1 LTTTPDT
8 EDQRPDVDAEPASL
22 SGRLR
27 KLVGMPAAA
36 DGASPSVAS
45 GLGPGPGT
53 GRLRR
58 LIGPDVGMV
67 PVLIALVVLVIYF
80 QVRSSVFLSADNVTN
95 LFIQAVG
102 YVLLGMAEVW
112 LLLLGEIDLSLGW
125 VAGMSGSIAAIYTNI
140 QFHWPWWLA
149 FLAALATCTAIG
161 TLWGTLVVRLKLP
174 SFIVTLA
181 GSFIVEGFLIYIL
194 DHVFEGGGAPVE
206 SNVLRNLTEGNLT
219 PVWTWIFVVA
229 AVVLGASF
237 MFIRERARRRAG
249 LETTPVYRLLVKL
262 GAMGAVGII
271 LAVLFNTDR
280 GTFIPIEGMPFA
292 VPLVLGLAAAYS
304 FLLSRTKFG
313 RYMYAIGGNTEA
325 ARRAG
330 IPVNRYRIYAFML
343 GGFTAGVAGLFIV
356 SRLGGYDSSSTDSTL
371 VLYAVAA
378 AVIGGTSLYGGRG
391 KMMYPVVGG
400 TILAVIYNGLVL
412 TQVSAPMEFVVIGV
426 VLMGAVT
433 VDSVAR
439 RSQNLLK

>member
-1 LTTTPDT
+1 MTTTPDT
-8 EDQRPDVDAEPASL
+8 EDQRPEVDAGPASL

-27 KLVGMPAAA
+27 KLVGIPTTP
-36 DGASPSVAS
+36 DGAEHPREPGSVPSPA
-45 GLGPGPGT
+45 T

-58 LIGPDVGMV
+58 LVGPDVGMV
-67 PVLIALVVLVIYF
+67 PVIIALVVLVIYF
-80 QVRSSVFLSADNVTN
+80 QIRSSVFLSADNVTN

-102 YVLLGMAEVW
+102 YVLLGMAECW

-125 VAGMSGSIAAIYTNI
+125 VAGMAGTIAAIYTNI
-140 QFHWPWWLA
+140 QFGWPWWGA

-161 TLWGTLVVRLKLP
+161 ALWGTLVVRLKLP

-181 GSFIVEGFLIYIL
+181 GSFIVEGFLLYIL
-194 DHVFEGGGAPVE
+194 DHVFEGGGAPVQN
-206 SNVLRNLTEGNLT
+206 NVLRNLTEGDLT
-219 PVWTWIFVVA
+219 PTFTWIVVVA
-229 AVVLGASF
+229 AVVLAAWF
-237 MFIRERARRRAG
+237 MFSRERARRKAG
-249 LETTPVYRLLVKL
+249 LQTAPVYRLLVKL
-262 GAMGAVGII
+262 GAMAAVGII
-271 LAVLFNTDR
+271 LAVLFNTNR
-280 GTFIPIEGMPFA
+280 GVFIPIEGMPFA
-292 VPLVLGLAAAYS
+292 VPLVLGLATVYS
-304 FLLSRTKFG
+304 FILSRTKFG

-439 RSQNLLK
+439 RSQTLLK